1 MNTANSVRRSALLA
15 AKAQSN
21 ATPVRRSARLE
32 AKKNTQSQRQDVGQ
46 SQPPT
51 QTQSLSESDRRLQ
64 LQKTTLSWL
73 LNKIDYFEHLWD
85 SLESSDDLLQQ
96 ATIIRKN
103 IGRTMYIVRNV
114 PIPYDVAIRLLKI
127 TTILLTSVNSYEQE
141 QNKNA

>member
-1 MNTANSVRRSALLA
+1 MNTAS
-15 AKAQSN
+15 
-21 ATPVRRSARLE
+21 PVRRSARLAAKAQSDATPVRCSARLE
-32 AKKNTQSQRQDVGQ
+32 AKKTTQSQRQNVGQ

-64 LQKTTLSWL
+64 LQKTTLRWL

-103 IGRTMYIVRNV
+103 IGRTMYIIRNV
-114 PIPYDVAIRLLKI
+114 PIPYDVATRLHKI
-127 TTILLTSVNSYEQE
+127 STILLTCINSYEQE
-141 QNKNA
+141 QNNNA